1 MLTEIKNERGKTM
14 IRQEIYDK
22 IFKLLE
28 KEQFHIQNRYEFGE
42 IDIETFEEL
51 SSARYNE
58 YLEYVSDLARCN
70 DKDLKNKM
78 SFIINANVDTF

>member
-1 MLTEIKNERGKTM
+1 MT
-14 IRQEIYDK
+14 RQEIYEK

-28 KEQFHIQNRYEFGE
+28 KEQFHIQNRLEFGE
-42 IDIETFEEL
+42 IDLETFEEL

-70 DKDLKNKM
+70 DKDLKDKM

>member
-1 MLTEIKNERGKTM
+1 MT
-14 IRQEIYDK
+14 RQEIYDK

-28 KEQFHIQNRYEFGE
+28 KEQFHIQNRYDFGE

-58 YLEYVSDLARCN
+58 YLEYISELARCN
-70 DKDLKNKM
+70 DKDLKDKM
-78 SFIINANVDTF
+78 SFIINADIDKLQGLG

>member
-1 MLTEIKNERGKTM
+1 MT
-14 IRQEIYDK
+14 RQEIYEK

-28 KEQFHIQNRYEFGE
+28 KEQFHIRNRLEFGE
-42 IDIETFEEL
+42 IDLETFEEL

-70 DKDLKNKM
+70 DKDLKDKM

>member
-1 MLTEIKNERGKTM
+1 MKKGGVMT
-14 IRQEIYDK
+14 RQEIYEK

-28 KEQFHIQNRYEFGE
+28 KEQFHIQNRLEFGE
-42 IDIETFEEL
+42 IDLETFEEL

-70 DKDLKNKM
+70 DKDLKDKM